1 MAPKF
6 DVGAEIDRL
15 TAKSEM
21 YFSIIQETYDISLQI
36 TTNTA
41 SKLKFLE
48 KLHLIENAR
57 EQCIKLSDEINKLR
71 YLEDP
76 SFVPEYADMRA
87 LEILYGKIK
96 HIEKMLDNQNISNSP
111 IPDSV
116 PNHHLPSIEVPKFSG
131 NIQQWPLFYETFRAL
146 IHENTR
152 LDNVSKFH
160 FLKGALEG
168 SVLKIFNSILPTAD
182 NYPILWEALLK
193 KYQNKR
199 YLATTYFKQLLSFKT
214 ITSSQIDLFLEQF
227 DTAVQALSQL
237 NLQDAFDFMIMSM
250 AFSKLDPG
258 LQEKFE
264 HSYQGEFPKYQDLL
278 KFLHKSQQ
286 AKNQV
291 YCMTSMTNN
300 YTYDKPNDKN
310 TTSRLSSFMKYD
322 YKCLVCREK
331 HRTFTCSKFLAMNI
345 PDRRAIIQKL
355 HLCVNCLS
363 HKTTVACRSNRTC
376 LICEEPHH
384 TLLHIDKNLAN
395 TNQGNPSNFK
405 SNNTVLCTTSNN
417 KLAHNTTILPTAV
430 TKVSTKKKNT
440 PLRTIIDS
448 ASDKNFV
455 TLAWCRKAHLKVQPF
470 SAKVIGLGNSS
481 QNVIGL
487 VNFTLKSTI
496 NPHQLPVCA
505 YVVQEIVRKQ
515 PQTTIPVSSIQSF
528 LKYPLADPKFYV
540 PQTVD
545 GILGCDVFSEVMG
558 TNKVKSGQGLPI
570 ALETR
575 LGYIIMGSISNLL
588 QPSSTFT
595 QYY

>member
-6 DVGAEIDRL
+6 DVGAEIDRM

-21 YFSIIQETYDISLQI
+21 YFSIMQETYDLSQQI

-41 SKLKFLE
+41 
-48 KLHLIENAR
+48 N
-57 EQCIKLSDEINKLR
+57 
-71 YLEDP
+71 
-76 SFVPEYADMRA
+76 
-87 LEILYGKIK
+87 
-96 HIEKMLDNQNISNSP
+96 
-111 IPDSV
+111 
-116 PNHHLPSIEVPKFSG
+116 
-131 NIQQWPLFYETFRAL
+131 
-146 IHENTR
+146 
-152 LDNVSKFH
+152 
-160 FLKGALEG
+160 
-168 SVLKIFNSILPTAD
+168 
-182 NYPILWEALLK
+182 
-193 KYQNKR
+193 
-199 YLATTYFKQLLSFKT
+199 
-214 ITSSQIDLFLEQF
+214 LFLEQF

-237 NLQDAFDFMIMSM
+237 NLQDAFDFMITSM
-250 AFSKLDPG
+250 AFSKLDPI

-291 YCMTSMTNN
+291 YGMTTITNN
-300 YTYDKPNDKN
+300 HTYGEQKDKN
-310 TTSRLSSFMKYD
+310 SKISRSFLLKSKYEK
-322 YKCLVCREK
+322 KCFVCREQ
-331 HRTFTCSKFLAMNI
+331 HAIFACSKLLEMNI
-345 PDRRAIIQKL
+345 PERQDCIKNL
-355 HLCVNCLS
+355 NLCVNCLS
-363 HKTTVACRSNRTC
+363 HKTTVACRSKKTC
-376 LICEEPHH
+376 IICKAPHH
-384 TLLHIDKNLAN
+384 TLLHTDKNFAN
-395 TNQGNPSNFK
+395 TNQGNPSNSK

-430 TKVSTKKKNT
+430 TKVFTKKKNT

-455 TLAWCRKAHLKVQPF
+455 TLAWCRKAHLKVQPV

-481 QNVIGL
+481 QNVIGF

-496 NPHQLPVCA
+496 NPYQLPVCA

-515 PQTTIPVSSIQSF
+515 PPTTIPVSTIQSF

-558 TNKVKSGQGLPI
+558 TNKVKNGQGSPI

-575 LGYIIMGSISNLL
+575 LGYIIMGSISDSL
-588 QPSSTFT
+588 QLSSFSM
-595 QYY
+595 QYD

>member
-1 MAPKF
+1 M
-6 DVGAEIDRL
+6 
-15 TAKSEM
+15 
-21 YFSIIQETYDISLQI
+21 QETYDISQQI

-48 KLHLIENAR
+48 NLYLIENAR
-57 EQCIKLSDEINKLR
+57 EQCIKSSDEINKLR
-71 YLEDP
+71 HLEDS
-76 SFVPEYADMRA
+76 SFVSEYADIRT
-87 LEILYGKIK
+87 LETLYAKIK
-96 HIEKMLDNQNISNSP
+96 HIEKMLYNQNMSNSSR
-111 IPDSV
+111 PDSV
-116 PNHHLPSIEVPKFSG
+116 PKHHLPSIEIPKFSG
-131 NIQQWPLFYETFRAL
+131 DLQQWPLFYETFKAL
-146 IHENTR
+146 IHENTG

-160 FLKGALEG
+160 SLKG
-168 SVLKIFNSILPTAD
+168 
-182 NYPILWEALLK
+182 LLK

-214 ITSSQIDLFLEQF
+214 ITSSQIDLFIEQF

-237 NLQDAFDFMIMSM
+237 NLQDSFDSMITSM
-250 AFSKLDPG
+250 ALSKLDPA

-264 HSYQGEFPKYQDLL
+264 HSFQGEFPKYQDLL
-278 KFLHKSQQ
+278 QFLHKSQQ

-291 YCMTSMTNN
+291 YCMTSITNN
-300 YTYDKPNDKN
+300 NAYDKPNDKD
-310 TTSRLSSFMKYD
+310 TKSRMSSFMKYD
-322 YKCLVCREK
+322 YKCFVCREK
-331 HRTFTCSKFLAMNI
+331 HRTVTCSKFLEMNI

-355 HLCVNCLS
+355 NLCVNCLS
-363 HKTTVACRSNRTC
+363 HKTTVVCRSNRVC
-376 LICEEPHH
+376 LICNKQHH
-384 TLLHIDKNLAN
+384 TLLH
-395 TNQGNPSNFK
+395 TNNNQNNSSNSK
-405 SNNTVLCTTSNN
+405 SNSTVLCTTSNN

-430 TKVSTKKKNT
+430 TKVFTKKKNT

-455 TLAWCRKAHLKVQPF
+455 TLAWCRKAHLKVQPV

-496 NPHQLPVCA
+496 NPYQLPVCA

-558 TNKVKSGQGLPI
+558 TNKVKNGQGSPM

-575 LGYIIMGSISNLL
+575 LGYIIMGSISDSL
-588 QPSSTFT
+588 QLSSFSM
-595 QYY
+595 QYD